1 MKIGIITVLYFVLAL
16 YAVTGFL
23 GDFGLGTC
31 VAVLAGYLALRL
43 AWCLGRNLLI
53 RLHIRRLREE
63 NRALLVAQTDR
74 LFLEVE
80 QCGLTR
86 EELKEVAELPWPDLV
101 DQLQSGQ
108 MTAVTALMAYQA
120 AALEVAGR
128 TNCVTEWL
136 EDALEEA
143 QRLDSLP
150 ADSRG
155 PLHGVPISVK
165 ECYELAGTF
174 ATAGMTLLAR

>member
-1 MKIGIITVLYFVLAL
+1 
-16 YAVTGFL
+16 
-23 GDFGLGTC
+23 
-31 VAVLAGYLALRL
+31 
-43 AWCLGRNLLI
+43 
-53 RLHIRRLREE
+53 
-63 NRALLVAQTDR
+63 
-74 LFLEVE
+74 
-80 QCGLTR
+80 
-86 EELKEVAELPWPDLV
+86 
-101 DQLQSGQ
+101 
-108 MTAVTALMAYQA
+108 MTALTAYQA